1 MLLEQNQDADCSVL
15 DNNQPFIREI
25 LQRHGHQPAMV
36 AYTNQTITDVAR
48 FCSCLNAEYQ
58 SPLLIDTTFN
68 IAEWY
73 FTQTTFQNLSLRQK
87 ISGKHPWFPGPL
99 FIHRNKSTEDFRYF
113 WQAVKRGDERL
124 QNLQVL
130 GSDEDEA
137 LSGGILQETT
147 GTMHLLGL
155 EHVKANVERK
165 LVELSFPIHQRNII
179 LTDVF
184 GRHNIAEEDAKCL
197 YDSENE
203 DEFDEKV
210 AVFKKKWDEIE
221 KRFTKNNPPKFT
233 TYFTRHK
240 QLQIRNK
247 MAKYIREQAGVSRG
261 FGQNPVE
268 WLHYMSKN
276 EIYDVAEGCEA
287 QGC

>member
-1 MLLEQNQDADCSVL
+1 M
-15 DNNQPFIREI
+15 
-25 LQRHGHQPAMV
+25 
-36 AYTNQTITDVAR
+36 
-48 FCSCLNAEYQ
+48 
-58 SPLLIDTTFN
+58 
-68 IAEWY
+68 
-73 FTQTTFQNLSLRQK
+73 
-87 ISGKHPWFPGPL
+87 
-99 FIHRNKSTEDFRYF
+99 FIHRNKSTGDFRYF

-165 LVELSFPIHQRNII
+165 LVELSFPIHQRKII

-184 GRHNIAEEDAKCL
+184 GGHNIAEEDAKCL

-221 KRFTKNNPPKFT
+221 NVSLKIT
-233 TYFTRHK
+233 
-240 QLQIRNK
+240 LQSSLVISPDTSNK
-247 MAKYIREQAGVSRG
+247 GPQQDGEVHS
-261 FGQNPVE
+261 
-268 WLHYMSKN
+268 
-276 EIYDVAEGCEA
+276 
-287 QGC
+287 